1 MGLSLHAH
9 MSRLRIAFDTGPL
22 HGSKTGIGFAVEAML
37 DALRYRDDVA
47 VEPYLLSFRA
57 RTSAHE
63 RRLPLPARFALR
75 AWSRSAHPCA
85 DRWLGG
91 PDVVHGT
98 NYVVP
103 PSSAPTVVSVY
114 DCWFLDHPDQAS
126 PDVRRAGRV
135 LRAAIRRGA
144 VVHTS
149 SHATEA
155 AVRRHFPGA
164 PVCTVHLGP
173 LLLVPPAE
181 RSPLPQLADR
191 PFVLAI
197 GTVEPRKNLTTLV
210 RAFGDVA
217 REHPDVVLVLAG
229 SDGGHGSAVRSAI
242 DALGPG
248 TSERVLVTG
257 RVDDAARSWLVHH
270 AAALAYPS
278 LDEGFGFPLLDA
290 MQVGLPIVATSV
302 GSIPEVAGDAA
313 LLVALH
319 DHTALAAALGTVV
332 ADDSVRHRLIA
343 ASELQHRRFTWQ
355 RCADEL
361 IDLYHHTISH

>member
-1 MGLSLHAH
+1 

-37 DALRYRDDVA
+37 DALRDRDDVT

-75 AWSRSAHPCA
+75 AWSRSAHPRA

-126 PDVRRAGRV
+126 PDVRLAGRV
-135 LRAAIRRGA
+135 LRAAIERGA

-173 LLLVPPAE
+173 LVLAPPAE

-210 RAFGDVA
+210 RAFGDLA

-278 LDEGFGFPLLDA
+278 LDEGFGFPLLEA
-290 MQVGLPIVATSV
+290 MQTRTPVVASRA
-302 GSIPEVAGDAA
+302 GSIPEVAADAA
-313 LLVALH
+313 LLVEPL
-319 DHTALAAALGTVV
+319 DHGALAQALLEVITTPATADRLRDAGERRVGDFSWNACAAGLV
-332 ADDSVRHRLIA
+332 
-343 ASELQHRRFTWQ
+343 
-355 RCADEL
+355 
-361 IDLYHHTISH
+361 DLYGRIVRGEVDDLR

>member
-1 MGLSLHAH
+1 

-22 HGSKTGIGFAVEAML
+22 HGSKTGIGFAVDAML
-37 DALRYRDDVA
+37 DALRHRDDVTL
-47 VEPYLLSFRA
+47 EPYLLSFRA
-57 RTSAHE
+57 RPNHGE
-63 RRLPLPARFALR
+63 RRLPFPARLALR
-75 AWSRSAHPCA
+75 SWSRSSHPRA

-103 PSSAPTVVSVY
+103 PSNSPSVVSVY

-126 PDVRRAGRV
+126 PDVRLAGRV
-135 LRAAIRRGA
+135 LRAAIGRGA

-173 LLLVPPAE
+173 LTLAPPAG

-217 REHPDVVLVLAG
+217 REHPEAVLVLAG
-229 SDGGHGSAVRSAI
+229 SDGGHGSAVRSEI

-278 LDEGFGFPLLDA
+278 LDEGFGFPLLEA
-290 MQVGLPIVATSV
+290 MHTRTPVVAARA
-302 GSIPEVAGDAA
+302 GSIPEVAADAA
-313 LLVALH
+313 LLVEPL
-319 DHTALAAALGTVV
+319 DHAALAQALLEVITVPATADRLRAAGEVRVGHFSWNACAAGLSDLYGRVV
-332 ADDSVRHRLIA
+332 RGEV
-343 ASELQHRRFTWQ
+343 
-355 RCADEL
+355 DEL
-361 IDLYHHTISH
+361 R